1 MLKKSELLE
10 AVKNHID
17 KDCDGEL
24 ELNEIVIFIGEIVQ
38 SALLIKNAVK
48 S

>member
-1 MLKKSELLE
+1 MNNLSNL
-10 AVKNHID
+10 VVYN
-17 KDCDGEL
+17 DGEL